1 MILLSISISLV
12 YLILIW
18 RFVYGFGKIP
28 DFTLKNLEHTTKF
41 SVLIAFRNEAEN
53 LPALL
58 ESIENLNYP
67 THLFEIIFIDDE
79 STDDSSQ
86 IITSFFNKKK
96 QNFKV
101 IPNHRLTHS
110 PKKDAIATAINI
122 AEHEWIVTTDADC
135 FLPKYWLDSF
145 DEFIQT
151 TNTACIAAPV
161 TYNLEKPFLNGFQTL
176 DILSLQ
182 GATIGGFGIK
192 KPFLCNGA
200 NFAYTKAIFKAMN
213 GFEGNTDI
221 ASGDDVFMLEKVA
234 KNRANELHYLKC
246 EQAIVK
252 TNAQSTWGSLIE
264 QRLRWASKTSAYNS
278 SFGKITG
285 LIVLLMNVLTISVII
300 LLLLGCFPLKA
311 LFYVLV
317 IKFNIDFYLISK
329 TATFFN
335 QKKVFESYMPSFF
348 IYPFFSVYVAFLSIF
363 KTYNWKGRT
372 FKK

>member
-18 RFVYGFGKIP
+18 RFVYGFGKSP
-28 DFTLKNLEHTTKF
+28 NFTLTNLEHKTKF
-41 SVLIAFRNEAEN
+41 SVLIPLRNEAAN
-53 LPALL
+53 LPKLL
-58 ESIENLNYP
+58 KSLDNLNYP
-67 THLFEIIFIDDE
+67 TELFEIIFIDDE
-79 STDDSSQ
+79 STDNSSL
-86 IITSFFNKKK
+86 IITSFFDKKK

-101 IPNHRLTHS
+101 ISNKRLTHS
-110 PKKDAIATAINI
+110 PKKDAITTAIHI

-145 DEFIQT
+145 NEFIQT
-151 TNTACIAAPV
+151 TNPVCIAAPV
-161 TYNLEKPFLNGFQTL
+161 TYNLKKSFLNGFQTL

-182 GATIGGFGIK
+182 GTTIGGFGIK

-200 NFAYTKAIFKAMN
+200 NFAYTKTVFKTIN

-234 KNRANELHYLKC
+234 KSHANKLHYLKC

-252 TNAQSTWGSLIE
+252 TNAQPTWGSLIE

-278 SFGKITG
+278 SFGKLTG
-285 LIVLLMNVLTISVII
+285 LIVLLMNVLTISVFI
-300 LLLLGCFPLKA
+300 LLILGCFPLKA

-329 TATFFN
+329 TAIFFN
-335 QKKVFESYMPSFF
+335 QKKVFESYMLSFF
-348 IYPFFSVYVAFLSIF
+348 IYPFFSVYIAFLSIF